1 MYVQGA
7 HLLHHDPGALTS
19 DVNLGSEACFPHTS
33 GGRRNEHGG
42 KTKKLIRLDENG
54 IARAVLLMATTR
66 REPHAVDIAARHSG
80 HSALIASI
88 SDIT

>member
-1 MYVQGA
+1 
-7 HLLHHDPGALTS
+7 
-19 DVNLGSEACFPHTS
+19 
-33 GGRRNEHGG
+33 
-42 KTKKLIRLDENG
+42 
-54 IARAVLLMATTR
+54 VLLMATTR